1 MTLPSGF
8 SPLPEIMIAPNGARK
23 GKADHPALPVTIE
36 ETVTTALACQKA
48 GADGIHAHVRDAEG
62 RHILDAG
69 LYSELIAELTRQTPD
84 LYVQITTEAVGH
96 YSPAEQRAVVEAVE
110 PKAVSISVKEML
122 SDGETAQVKR
132 FYHAQAEKGVAIQ
145 HILYDQ
151 QQVLFL
157 LDLCQ
162 REVIPAHSLQL
173 LFVLGRYSDGQISSP
188 DDLLPFISAREKLE
202 AQLQLKTDWAC
213 CAFGAQET
221 ACLLKAESLGGKV
234 RIGFENN
241 MLNKDG
247 TIAKDNAERVADL
260 IKARAA
266 SR

>member
-23 GKADHPALPVTIE
+23 GKTDHPALPITIE
-36 ETVTTALACQKA
+36 ETVATALACQKA

-69 LYSELIAELTRQTPD
+69 LYSELIAELTSQTPD

-96 YSPAEQRAVVEAVE
+96 YSPAEQRDVVEAVE

-122 SDGETAQVKR
+122 SDGETAQVRR

-162 REVIPAHSLQL
+162 REVVPAHSLQL

-188 DDLLPFISAREKLE
+188 DDLLPFISAREKFE
-202 AQLQLKTDWAC
+202 AQLHLKADWAC

-221 ACLLKAESLGGKV
+221 DCLLKAESLGGKV

-241 MLNKDG
+241 MFNKDG

-260 IKARAA
+260 IKARTA